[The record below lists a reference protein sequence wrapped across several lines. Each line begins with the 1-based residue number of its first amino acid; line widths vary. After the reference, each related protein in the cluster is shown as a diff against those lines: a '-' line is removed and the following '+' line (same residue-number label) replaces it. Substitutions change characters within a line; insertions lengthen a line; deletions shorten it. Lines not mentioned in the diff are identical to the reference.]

1 MTTTMQAGPRNPVLQ
16 NGTWA
21 RYLNI
26 LIGIWLFI
34 SAFAWQHSVA
44 ARTNSWI
51 CGVLAVLFAAMA
63 LAYPAV
69 RWLNTILGIWLIV
82 AGGALHHVA
91 SGTQWNNIIIGAVIL
106 LVSLVPSKAS
116 RPPTMAGTL
125 PPV

>member
-1 MTTTMQAGPRNPVLQ
+1 MTTTMQTGPRNFALQ

-21 RYLNI
+21 RWLNI

-34 SAFAWQHSVA
+34 SAFAWQHSMA

-51 CGVLAVLFAAMA
+51 CGILAVVFAAIA
-63 LAYPAV
+63 LGYPAV
-69 RWLNTILGIWLIV
+69 RYLNTILGIWLIV

-91 SGTQWNNIIIGAVIL
+91 SGTQWNSIIVGVIIL

-116 RPPTMAGTL
+116 RPPTLTT
-125 PPV
+125 PVG